1 MFVKITNGEV
11 AHYPYAVGDLR
22 RDNPNVSFPKTISN
36 SVFARY
42 GVYPV
47 GYEGAPEY
55 DSLTHYL
62 QHSNVPALVGGNWVL
77 TKTVVALTTEQIAEK
92 TAAKAREVRADRDT
106 LLVGADWT
114 QVADAPVNATDW
126 ATYRQALRDITDHA
140 NWPYLED
147 SDWPTKP

>member
-1 MFVKITNGEV
+1 MFVKITNGAV
-11 AHYPYAVGDLR
+11 AQYPYAVGDLR
-22 RDNPNVSFPKTISN
+22 RDNPNVSFPKTIPN
-36 SVFARY
+36 SVFAKY

-92 TAAKAREVRADRDT
+92 TEAKAREVRTERDV
-106 LLVGADWT
+106 LLVKTDWT
-114 QVADAPVNATDW
+114 QVADAPVATVAW
-126 ATYRQALRDITDHA
+126 ATYRQALRDVTSQVDFPHNIT
-140 NWPYLED
+140 WPV
-147 SDWPTKP
+147 KP